1 MWDTVSVNGPRGP
14 QKAPDQRNSKKEIK
28 SKLYVWS
35 SSVSNYKHQ
44 CNCVFLRQSQALK
57 YPQSVVTLGKLPL
70 KSQTVCACVPTG
82 IQPPTNGDK
91 IHCKSWRC
99 CSDWSFL
106 HYDGKFLLGFSWYE
120 LLIYRPW
127 YHSNAVAFT
136 AIRLKGV
143 DLDLEKTKGAQK
155 QLTRHSIKTLHEFP
169 WFTQRS
175 NHIFVDL

>member
-57 YPQSVVTLGKLPL
+57 YSQSVVTLGKLPL

-99 CSDWSFL
+99 CNFCITMVNFCWDFPDTSRSFIGRDIIRML
-106 HYDGKFLLGFSWYE
+106 WPSQLSGWRGLILILKKLKVHRSSSPDTLSRHFMNFHDSLNVQITFL
-120 LLIYRPW
+120 
-127 YHSNAVAFT
+127 
-136 AIRLKGV
+136 
-143 DLDLEKTKGAQK
+143 
-155 QLTRHSIKTLHEFP
+155 
-169 WFTQRS
+169 
-175 NHIFVDL
+175 

>member
-1 MWDTVSVNGPRGP
+1 MWDTVSVNGLRGP
-14 QKAPDQRNSKKEIK
+14 QKASDQRNSKKERK

-35 SSVSNYKHQ
+35 SSVSNYKHE

-57 YPQSVVTLGKLPL
+57 CPQSVVTLGKLPL

-82 IQPPTNGDK
+82 IQPPTNGGK

-120 LLIYRPW
+120 PLIHRLW
-127 YHSNAVAFT
+127 CHSNAVAFT

-143 DLDLEKTKGAQK
+143 DLYLEKTKGAQN
-155 QLTRHSIKTLHEFP
+155 QLTQHSIKTHHGLP
-169 WFTQRS
+169 WFTQRA